1 VKLYWIES
9 EGRYVHR
16 LSDIPKGEPVD
27 QREIPTD
34 QPGLMAHLNGIAK
47 RALEE
52 RRSLMQTI
60 ESFKNDGPDT
70 PYLDPVREQTP
81 PEPLPEP
88 EMIPSGFIDPD
99 PPMCAT
105 SILSRID
112 NPKIPVDD
120 VVETIGTSKGYAL
133 RRYAGAV
140 ALRFEELS
148 KK

>member
-1 VKLYWIES
+1 VKLYWLAAEN
-9 EGRYVHR
+9 RYVHR
-16 LSDIPKGEPVD
+16 QADIPKGIEAEP
-27 QREIPTD
+27 REIPTD
-34 QPGLMAHLNGIAK
+34 LQGLMDHLNGLA
-47 RALEE
+47 RHAYEE
-52 RRSLMQTI
+52 RRSLMSTI
-60 ESFKNDGPDT
+60 ESFKTEGSDT
-70 PYLDPVREQTP
+70 PYLDLPKAPLIGVP
-81 PEPLPEP
+81 PP
-88 EMIPSGFIDPD
+88 PSGDDEPAYVDPD